1 MNAILRTA
9 IAVAG
14 LALAMQA
21 GAEITFFEYDRFQ
34 GRSFSTDKKVADF
47 TRAGFNDRASSVIV
61 FSDRWEVCQDTRF
74 AGRCVVLVPGRY
86 PSMRDM
92 GLNDRVSS
100 VRQIRGNARV
110 DDYRYAPIP
119 LASQITFYEKEGFKG
134 RFYTSEDPVERL
146 SVHGFND
153 HASSIEVL
161 GERWEV
167 CEDARFK
174 GKCVVLRPGRYPSL
188 TAMGLN
194 NELSSARA
202 VQINARVDERRYA
215 PAPSASYDYRRRNN
229 ERLYEARVT
238 SVHAVL
244 GTPERRCWVERG
256 QVADDQSS
264 HNIPGAIFGAILGG
278 VLGHQI
284 GGGTGQ
290 DLATVGGVVAGGA
303 IGANVGRNDRDR
315 GDRDIERCTDVPNSA
330 SPDYWDVTYVFRG
343 QPHRMQMTVAP
354 GDTVTVNA
362 QGEPR
367 IP

>member
-1 MNAILRTA
+1 MNNILRSA
-9 IAVAG
+9 IAAAG
-14 LALAMQA
+14 LVIAAQA
-21 GAEITFFEYDRFQ
+21 GAEITFYENDRFQ
-34 GRSFSTDKKVADF
+34 GRSFATARQVADL
-47 TRAGFNDRASSVIV
+47 TRAGFNDRASSVV
-61 FSDRWEVCQDTRF
+61 VLSDRWEVCQDAGF
-74 AGRCVVLVPGRY
+74 SGRCVVLVPGRY

-100 VRQIRGNARV
+100 VRAVRKNARV

-134 RFYTSEDPVERL
+134 RFYSSDSAVDRL
-146 SVHGFND
+146 NQHGFND
-153 HASSIEVL
+153 KASSIEVM

-167 CEDARFK
+167 CEDARYK

-188 TAMGLN
+188 SAMGLN
-194 NELSSARA
+194 NELSSARS
-202 VQINARVDERRYA
+202 VQINARVEDRRYA
-215 PAPSASYDYRRRNN
+215 PEPSANYDYRRRNN
-229 ERLYEARVT
+229 ERMYEANVT

-244 GTPERRCWVERG
+244 GTPEQRCWVERS
-256 QVADDQSS
+256 QVSEAQGS

-284 GGGTGQ
+284 GGGSGQ
-290 DLATVGGVVAGGA
+290 DLATVGGAAAGVA
-303 IGANVGRNDRDR
+303 IGANVGRSDRD
-315 GDRDIERCTDVPNSA
+315 GYDRDVKRCANVPGSA

-343 QPHRMQMTVAP
+343 QQHRMQMTVAP
-354 GDTVTVNA
+354 GATVTVNE